1 MQKKRIFSAIL
12 AALMLASF
20 VSCSNGGNNA
30 ETDGETNAET
40 EVVAEAQTETEV
52 ETEAEIT
59 MNSLRS
65 LYSDRDYSGYEFR
78 IADRGGSGDW
88 ITFDVYSE
96 EMNGETINDAVYS
109 RNTLMEEL
117 LNIKIVENRLDSPS
131 STVKTSITA
140 GSDDVDTVTDGIDSL
155 CSLSTNG
162 LILDYRTV
170 STIKLEN
177 EWWDQAMYQN
187 LSVLNHNYVMT
198 GDISIM
204 DNYGTWCYLFN
215 KDMITDLGLEDPYTL
230 VNEGKWTLDK
240 HNEMATAAMRDA
252 DGDGAWTDA
261 DTYGYITE
269 DFNAIALWLSMG
281 YRITDKDEND
291 LPYFNYESEASVSA
305 LINIVKTQQGDFTNM
320 GSGSTVVQ
328 GGGVETP
335 NGRERQFAI
344 GGALFYYAGMRN
356 ITLFRDSDVTFGI
369 IPAPKENEA
378 QQEYYSSYSCSNL
391 TAYSLPKTLS
401 DANRTGDIM
410 EIMAHFSKYSLTP
423 AYVEQTLIGKA
434 SRDEE
439 SEPMIY
445 LILENRN
452 YDLGSVFDWG
462 GIRSAITNIKDPDTV
477 ASKLA
482 SMKKIGNKVLE
493 KYIASLEESAE

>member
-1 MQKKRIFSAIL
+1 MRNKRIFSAIL
-12 AALMLASF
+12 AALMLVGST
-20 VSCSNGGNNA
+20 SCSNSGNS
-30 ETDGETNAET
+30 ETTETKT
-40 EVVAEAQTETEV
+40 STETEV
-52 ETEAEIT
+52 LPETEAETEAETEIT

-65 LYSDRDYSGYEFR
+65 LYSDRDYGGYEFR
-78 IADRGGSGDW
+78 ITDRASGDW
-88 ITFDVYSE
+88 ATFDVYSE

-109 RNTLMEEL
+109 RNNLMEEL
-117 LNIKIVENRLDSPS
+117 LNIKILENRVDSPS
-131 STVKTSITA
+131 STARKSITA
-140 GSDDVDTVTDGIDSL
+140 GSDDVDNVTDGIDSL
-155 CSLSTNG
+155 CALSTSG
-162 LILDYRTV
+162 LILDYRDV
-170 STIKLEN
+170 STIHLEN
-177 EWWDQAMYQN
+177 EWWDQAMYKK

-215 KDMITDLGLEDPYTL
+215 KDLVTDLGLENLYTL

-240 HNEMATAAMRDA
+240 HNEMATAAMRDV

-261 DTYGYITE
+261 DIYGYITE
-269 DFNAIALWLSMG
+269 DFNAVALWLSMG
-281 YRITDKDEND
+281 YNITNKDEND
-291 LPYFNYESEASVSA
+291 LPYFNYDSEASVTA
-305 LINIVKTQQGDFTNM
+305 LINVIKTQQADFTNM
-320 GSGSTVVQ
+320 GSGSTVNT
-328 GGGVETP
+328 GGGVETI

-378 QQEYYSSYSCSNL
+378 QQEYYSCYSCGNL
-391 TAYSLPKTLS
+391 TAYSLPKTIS
-401 DANRTGDIM
+401 DTERTGDIM
-410 EIMAHFSKYSLTP
+410 EIMAHLSKYSLTP

-452 YDLGSVFDWG
+452 YDLGAVYDWG
-462 GIRSAITNIKDPDTV
+462 GVRNGITTIKDPDKVSST
-477 ASKLA
+477 LA
-482 SMKKIGNKVLE
+482 SRNKVGKKALD
-493 KYIASLEESAE
+493 KYISSLDESVE